1 MKNDEFYS
9 EILVKKTN
17 AGDTIIKYFAHERI
31 EICASKTMPNTI
43 KTEME
48 INQYCQNN
56 ELEIASVSCD
66 RDIGVYVVFKK
77 KINPQ
82 EGLFGE
88 E

>member
-1 MKNDEFYS
+1 
-9 EILVKKTN
+9 
-17 AGDTIIKYFAHERI
+17 
-31 EICASKTMPNTI
+31 MPNTI